1 MENKISVRKI
11 IFIILIMSNLVSC
24 QEKKSN
30 SIYKKG
36 FVIQDTILYYNLK
49 QIAFGDPV
57 SRFVEALG
65 KYDREVI
72 ETAGGETNQDWMW
85 KEKLIRVNKHSDD
98 DYYTLTTLIYDKE
111 KNEFNIDS
119 NHKDFLKEYKSLE
132 EIIKKYGKFDT
143 YKEEKEPVRISKM
156 LVWDNLGVIA
166 GVNPETNVV
175 EGITLQI
182 MHSSKTRDSYASDK
196 PIDTEISKSDPK
208 QEYTG
213 NFTYNGNTINFKE
226 LGYDSWDK
234 VVSGLKI
241 AGEEFDPP
249 GDSKAWSREIRE
261 SYDHMMVYLYRF
273 SNQLNETKPKL
284 KLDGVN
290 YITIGSFT
298 NNDKK

>member
-1 MENKISVRKI
+1 MKNKISVRKV

-30 SIYKKG
+30 PIYKKG

-72 ETAGGETNQDWMW
+72 ETAGGN
-85 KEKLIRVNKHSDD
+85 VNKSWDWKKSG
-98 DYYTLTTLIYDKE
+98 YEAYT
-111 KNEFNIDS
+111 NELNKIKVFNSKINDPS
-119 NHKDFLKEYKSLE
+119 IEKEYNTIDEVIEK
-132 EIIKKYGKFDT
+132 IGKFDT

-182 MHSSKTRDSYASDK
+182 MHSSMTRDSYASDK
-196 PIDTEISKSDPK
+196 PIDKEISKSDPK